1 MTRIEPL
8 IGITTYA
15 ANENHEVTLPVN
27 YIESV
32 RRAGGIPVLLPP
44 GEQQIESLLPHLSGL
59 ILAGGG
65 DIAPECYGGESHPLV
80 YMVDEGRDR
89 MELSLAREV
98 IQREI
103 PTLAICRGLQITNVA
118 LGGTLYPHLPDH
130 FGDSIDHRKPP
141 REPTPHR
148 IEVDQDSRLAAIMES
163 DNVETMS
170 WHHQALNQ
178 VADELHIVA
187 RAADGVI
194 EAVELTGHPWFIGVQ
209 WHPELTSDQ
218 DPTQQNLF
226 NEIVRQSRSTAIQ

>member
-44 GEQQIESLLPHLSGL
+44 GEQQIKSLLPHLSGL

-103 PTLAICRGLQITNVA
+103 PTLAICRGIQITNVA

-130 FGDSIDHRKPP
+130 FGDSIEHRKPP
-141 REPTPHR
+141 REPTPHC
-148 IEVDQDSRLAAIMES
+148 IEVDQD
-163 DNVETMS
+163 
-170 WHHQALNQ
+170 
-178 VADELHIVA
+178 
-187 RAADGVI
+187 
-194 EAVELTGHPWFIGVQ
+194 
-209 WHPELTSDQ
+209 
-218 DPTQQNLF
+218 
-226 NEIVRQSRSTAIQ
+226 

>member
-15 ANENHEVTLPVN
+15 ANENQEVTLPVN

-44 GEQQIESLLPHLSGL
+44 GEQQIESLLPHLNGL

-80 YMVDEGRDR
+80 YMVDEARDR
-89 MELSLAREV
+89 MELSLARAV

-103 PTLAICRGLQITNVA
+103 PTLAICRGIQITNVA

-130 FGDSIDHRKPP
+130 FGDSIEHRKPP

-148 IEVDQDSRLAAIMES
+148 VEVDRDSRLAAMMES
-163 DNVETMS
+163 DDVETMS

-178 VADELHIVA
+178 VADRLHIVA
-187 RAADGVI
+187 RAPDGVI
-194 EAVELTGHPWFIGVQ
+194 EAVELTDHPWFIGVQ
-209 WHPELTSDQ
+209 WHPELTADQ

-226 NEIVRQSRSTAIQ
+226 DEIVRQSRSTAIQ

>member
-103 PTLAICRGLQITNVA
+103 PTLAICRGIQITNVA

-130 FGDSIDHRKPP
+130 FGDSIDHRNPP

>member
-44 GEQQIESLLPHLSGL
+44 GEKQIESLLPHLSGL

-65 DIAPECYGGESHPLV
+65 DISPECYGGESHPLV

-103 PTLAICRGLQITNVA
+103 PTLAICRGIQITNVA

-130 FGDSIDHRKPP
+130 FGDSIEHRKPP
-141 REPTPHR
+141 REPTPHC

-163 DNVETMS
+163 VNVETMS

-187 RAADGVI
+187 RAPDGVI